1 MAWVHLGTVRY
12 HQSVAVP
19 HRVLQVVGLPACI
32 ASPSLFF
39 LSCSSCFLVRKLG
52 ELLWGSRT
60 LLGPRPRPFFSSGVV
75 SFSGHSSSSSSSWP
89 LFPCLLL
96 SRAAQVCKYFVAELL
111 FPSTNCGP
119 PLLLLAFRFWCR
131 RLVLFLLVSSSSS
144 SSSSSVTTK
153 SLSGGKK
160 HLSTSHCYW
169 ICVHCMYVRRYVISG
184 TVHFVH
190 CCCCESNKCGFAG
203 LCS

>member
-1 MAWVHLGTVRY
+1 
-12 HQSVAVP
+12 
-19 HRVLQVVGLPACI
+19 
-32 ASPSLFF
+32 
-39 LSCSSCFLVRKLG
+39 
-52 ELLWGSRT
+52 
-60 LLGPRPRPFFSSGVV
+60 
-75 SFSGHSSSSSSSWP
+75 
-89 LFPCLLL
+89 
-96 SRAAQVCKYFVAELL
+96 
-111 FPSTNCGP
+111 
-119 PLLLLAFRFWCR
+119 
-131 RLVLFLLVSSSSS
+131 LFLLVSSSSS